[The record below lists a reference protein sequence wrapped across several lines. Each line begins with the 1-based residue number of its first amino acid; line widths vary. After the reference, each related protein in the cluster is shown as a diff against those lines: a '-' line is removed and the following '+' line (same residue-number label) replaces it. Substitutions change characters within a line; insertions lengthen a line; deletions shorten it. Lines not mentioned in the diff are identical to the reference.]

1 MAMKKNASKHNA
13 MKINTTLGVLVI
25 GLALSVSAED
35 TKNPFVKEFVV
46 HPPSKPGGPQ
56 AITPQQVGANQRQA
70 ISSIWSGG
78 ALSVPKDINLDFEP
92 GKPGY
97 TVVYS
102 VTNKTDKMTRIVG
115 YMSSCQCTQVG
126 ITDQTVPP
134 RGTVNVRA
142 TVTQNQPTV
151 QYVVLQDQQT
161 NLYQTVIW
169 IKPKK

>member
-1 MAMKKNASKHNA
+1 MKA
-13 MKINTTLGVLVI
+13 NTTLGILVI
-25 GLALSVSAED
+25 GLALSVSAD
-35 TKNPFVKEFVV
+35 NSHNPVVKEFVV
-46 HPPSKPGGPQ
+46 HPPSKPGAPQ
-56 AITPQQVGANQRQA
+56 AITSKEANPNQNRP
-70 ISSIWSGG
+70 IPSIWSGG
-78 ALSVPKDINLDFEP
+78 ALAVPKDINLDYEP

-102 VTNKTDKMTRIVG
+102 VTNKTDTITRIVG

-134 RGTVNVRA
+134 KGTVKVRA
-142 TVTQNQPTV
+142 TVTQNRPTV
-151 QYVVLQDQQT
+151 QYVVLQDERT

>member
-1 MAMKKNASKHNA
+1 MQSKIILA
-13 MKINTTLGVLVI
+13 AIVI
-25 GLALSVSAED
+25 GLAVSVSADE
-35 TKNPFVKEFVV
+35 TRKPLVKEFVV

-56 AITPQQVGANQRQA
+56 AITAQHPNPNNGQV
-70 ISSIWSGG
+70 IPSIWSGG
-78 ALSVPKDINLDFEP
+78 ALSVPKDINLDYEP

-102 VTNKTDKMTRIVG
+102 VTNQTDTVARIIG
-115 YMSSCQCTQVG
+115 YVSSCQCTQVG

-134 RGTVNVRA
+134 KGTVKVRA

>member
-1 MAMKKNASKHNA
+1 
-13 MKINTTLGVLVI
+13 
-25 GLALSVSAED
+25 
-35 TKNPFVKEFVV
+35 
-46 HPPSKPGGPQ
+46 
-56 AITPQQVGANQRQA
+56 
-70 ISSIWSGG
+70 
-78 ALSVPKDINLDFEP
+78 
-92 GKPGY
+92 
-97 TVVYS
+97 
-102 VTNKTDKMTRIVG
+102 MTRIVG

>member
-1 MAMKKNASKHNA
+1 MKT
-13 MKINTTLGVLVI
+13 NTTLGALVI

-35 TKNPFVKEFVV
+35 TKNPVVKEFVV
-46 HPPSKPGGPQ
+46 HPPSKPGAAQ
-56 AITPQQVGANQRQA
+56 EIAPQQASPNNSKA
-70 ISSIWSGG
+70 IPSIWSGG
-78 ALSVPKDINLDFEP
+78 ALGVPKDINLDFEP

-97 TVVYS
+97 TVIYS

-134 RGTVNVRA
+134 RGTVKVRA
-142 TVTQNQPTV
+142 TVAQNQPTV
-151 QYVVLQDQQT
+151 QYVVLQDQGT